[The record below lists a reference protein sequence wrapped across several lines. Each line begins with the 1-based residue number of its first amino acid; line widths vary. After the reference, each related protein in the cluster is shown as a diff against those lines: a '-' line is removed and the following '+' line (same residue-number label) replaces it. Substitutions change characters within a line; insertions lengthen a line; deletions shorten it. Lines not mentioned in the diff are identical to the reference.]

1 MRTGPTGWFFR
12 GFFHFDSK
20 RCKEVC
26 RVDLGES
33 FHMSIYYLVLLCT
46 IHYLLA
52 KLGFDTAENEPCKF
66 CPLSVYRSPRFPLRM
81 SEEDLA
87 TRASHGI
94 EMCYGASTPHLSFY
108 EEADTED
115 VNAENVT
122 FTSVRRKRR
131 KDSSK
136 LLRFHT
142 ESLDLS
148 GMKCF
153 LFRGGLVSQIPVS
166 QYLSAGRQGKLSR
179 ARSRL
184 YRSRFLQIN
193 S

>member
-1 MRTGPTGWFFR
+1 MMLTSMIITVSSRLPHYELYGRNGDCR
-12 GFFHFDSK
+12 G
-20 RCKEVC
+20 
-26 RVDLGES
+26 
-33 FHMSIYYLVLLCT
+33 
-46 IHYLLA
+46 
-52 KLGFDTAENEPCKF
+52 EPCNEETTA
-66 CPLSVYRSPRFPLRM
+66 SVEDIRKSPRANASAFSGTDGGGSDQLLPTCSLFPLRM

-115 VNAENVT
+115 VNTENVT

-153 LFRGGLVSQIPVS
+153 LFRGGLVSQIPGS

-184 YRSRFLQIN
+184 YRSRFLQRN
-193 S
+193 T